1 MLRPEDFEVEGPTP
15 YVRLD
20 GSRTKN
26 GQLAEQPLP
35 INLAAELRPWLSSK
49 APGEPL
55 FALPEKTALM
65 LHADLRLC
73 GIEPVDD
80 QGRVVDTH
88 SLRHGYISA
97 LARAGVPIKVAQT
110 LARHSDPKLT
120 MNVYSHLT
128 AFDLHG
134 AIADALPDLT
144 SEADENFVVATGTHG
159 PTATQNATLPEES
172 DPNVKPANEF
182 TSIHPMTLN
191 QRVVGSSPTGGTS
204 ARGRQGT
211 STPRAYI
218 NSRTL
223 IDRSSK
229 QATEDDTVRP
239 LRTTCGATPLLPDD
253 PDLAAIVAAWPDL
266 PEAIRAGIGAMVK
279 AAWPKR

>member
-1 MLRPEDFEVEGPTP
+1 MPHCS
-15 YVRLD
+15 LD

-26 GQLAEQPLP
+26 GKAGRATLALEPGRRAAPL
-35 INLAAELRPWLSSK
+35 ACVQAPWN
-49 APGEPL
+49 PV

-65 LHADLRLC
+65 LHADLRRC
-73 GIEPVDD
+73 GIEPVDA

-144 SEADENFVVATGTHG
+144 SRPPKIWWSQPA
-159 PTATQNATLPEES
+159 PISQMLPNPLPGS
-172 DPNVKPANEF
+172 RVMIL
-182 TSIHPMTLN
+182 TS
-191 QRVVGSSPTGGTS
+191 
-204 ARGRQGT
+204 
-211 STPRAYI
+211 
-218 NSRTL
+218 
-223 IDRSSK
+223 SSK
-229 QATEDDTVRP
+229 RGYVESSADS
-239 LRTTCGATPLLPDD
+239 
-253 PDLAAIVAAWPDL
+253 
-266 PEAIRAGIGAMVK
+266 
-279 AAWPKR
+279 